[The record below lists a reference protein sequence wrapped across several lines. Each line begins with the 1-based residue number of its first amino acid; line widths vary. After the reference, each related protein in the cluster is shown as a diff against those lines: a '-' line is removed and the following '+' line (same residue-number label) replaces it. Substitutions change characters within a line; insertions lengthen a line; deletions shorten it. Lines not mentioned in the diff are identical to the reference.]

1 MILEQTSIG
10 KMLDKNSRQE
20 ATVLSGVA
28 LKALYGNVNT
38 LGGFERE
45 HDQSVTAGKTLTDT
59 SSDGSGFIWR
69 DSAATCIAL

>member
-1 MILEQTSIG
+1 
-10 KMLDKNSRQE
+10 
-20 ATVLSGVA
+20 VLSGVA